1 MRKFLVLA
9 VLLVVVMAIGV
20 STVGA
25 SGVARIY
32 VVHGIPG
39 KDIQALGLAVADSLP
54 VDVSVD
60 GTCVLNDFTF
70 GSIVGPVSLPVTG
83 VTSFNFKVF
92 LADPANRC
100 NPANQVLD
108 RSFFLGPG
116 EVANVVAHLNTAGL
130 PNLQKFS
137 NFVQRPA
144 RGEARLIVHHV
155 ANAPAVDI
163 SLRRGG
169 QSIATITNLENA
181 EVVYS
186 QPTADL
192 RARNYNLRIFA
203 AGTNTRVFGPAL
215 LQLVPRQ
222 VYLVF
227 AVGSLENGTFRLL
240 TTGIY

>member
-9 VLLVVVMAIGV
+9 VLFAVLAV
-20 STVGA
+20 SVSVAGA
-25 SGVARIY
+25 TGVARIY

-39 KDIQALGLAVADSLP
+39 KDIQALGLAVDDSLP
-54 VDVSVD
+54 VDVAVN
-60 GTCVLNDFTF
+60 GGCAITGFTF
-70 GSIVGPVSLPVTG
+70 GTILGPVELPAAS
-83 VTSFNFKVF
+83 VTSYNFKVF
-92 LADPANRC
+92 LADAANPC
-100 NPANQVLD
+100 NPANLVLD

-116 EVANVVAHLNTAGL
+116 EVANIVAHLNTAGL

-137 NFVQRPA
+137 NFVNRPA
-144 RGEARLIVHHV
+144 RGQARLIVHHV

-163 SLRRGG
+163 TLRRGG
-169 QSIATITNLENA
+169 QTIVQINDLENA

-192 RARNYNLRIFA
+192 LARNYNLRIFP
-203 AGTNTRVFGPAL
+203 AGTNTPVYGPVL

-240 TTGIY
+240 ATGIY